1 MIDRESDDGAW
12 EEARAPTHPS
22 LRVLSQKE
30 LHDPWLI
37 ERIRQSHG
45 LATLGE
51 ARDMIAA
58 EAYRRTTTTNF
69 GGNYGKA

>member
-12 EEARAPTHPS
+12 EEALAPTHPS

-37 ERIRQSHG
+37 ERVQREHG
-45 LATLGE
+45 LPTMAD
-51 ARDMIAA
+51 ARNMIAA
-58 EAYRRTTTTNF
+58 EIMRRTTTTN
-69 GGNYGKA
+69 YGRG

>member
-1 MIDRESDDGAW
+1 MIDRNSDAGSWAT
-12 EEARAPTHPS
+12 AMAPTHPS

-30 LHDPWLI
+30 LHDPALI

-45 LATLGE
+45 LATLAE

-58 EAYRRTTTTNF
+58 EAMRLTTTN
-69 GGNYGKA
+69 GYGR